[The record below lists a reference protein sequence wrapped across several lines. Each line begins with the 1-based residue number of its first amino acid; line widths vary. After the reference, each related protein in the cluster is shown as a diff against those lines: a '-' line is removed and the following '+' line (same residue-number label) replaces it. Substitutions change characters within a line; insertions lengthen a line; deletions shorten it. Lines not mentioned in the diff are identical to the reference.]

1 MVVPMD
7 KNATPF
13 LLFEKLVEDA
23 VRLDAQRMAE
33 ESKVPA
39 ETVDFIRNY
48 ARMAM

>member
-13 LLFEKLVEDA
+13 LLFEKLVEEA
-23 VRLDAQRMAE
+23 VRLDAQQMAAE
-33 ESKVPA
+33 YNAPA

>member
-1 MVVPMD
+1 MD

-13 LLFEKLVEDA
+13 LLFEKLVEEA
-23 VRLDAQRMAE
+23 VRLDAQQMSAE
-33 ESKVPA
+33 NEVPA

>member
-13 LLFEKLVEDA
+13 LFFEKLVKEA
-23 VRLDAQRMAE
+23 VRLDARQKTE
-33 ESKVPA
+33 KDQVPA
-39 ETVDFIRNY
+39 ETVDFIRDY